1 MPTVFAAGS
10 LNIKHLHPLF
20 LERLR
25 NVVASNMDVVVGDA
39 DGADKAIQESLHE
52 LGAISVTVYCSGPRP
67 RNNVGGWP
75 IQVVSSEAEPG
86 TRAFFTAKDLEMAKV
101 ADYGLMVWDGKSTGT
116 LSNTIELLRRGKK
129 SVVFVNRDRT
139 FITVSDVDALRKLA
153 SLMSETARN
162 KAESKIRLSSKI
174 ADIAHEQFGLP
185 L

>member
-1 MPTVFAAGS
+1 MPTIFAAGS

-25 NVVASNMDVVVGDA
+25 NVVASNMEVVVGDA
-39 DGADKAIQESLHE
+39 DGADKAIQEFLQDV
-52 LGAISVTVYCSGPRP
+52 GAASVTVYCSGPQA

-75 IQVVSSEAEPG
+75 VRAVFSEAEPG

-116 LSNTIELLRRGKK
+116 LSNTIELLKRGKK
-129 SVVFVNRDRT
+129 SVVFVNRERM
-139 FITVSDVDALRKLA
+139 FITVFDVDTLRKLA
-153 SLMSETARN
+153 GLMSEGARN
-162 KAESKIRLSSKI
+162 KAESKIGLSSKI

>member
-1 MPTVFAAGS
+1 MPKIFAAGS
-10 LNIKHLHPLF
+10 LNIRHLHPLF

-25 NVVASNMDVVVGDA
+25 NVVASNMEVLIGDA
-39 DGADKAIQESLHE
+39 DGADKAIQEFLQE
-52 LGAISVTVYCSGPRP
+52 MGAALVTVYCSGPQA
-67 RNNVGGWP
+67 RNNIGGWP
-75 IQVVSSEAEPG
+75 IRVVSSEAEPG

-116 LSNTIELLRRGKK
+116 LSNAIELLKRGKK

-139 FITVSDVDALRKLA
+139 FVTVSDVDTLRELVG
-153 SLMSETARN
+153 LMSEGARN

>member
-1 MPTVFAAGS
+1 MPTIFAGGS

-25 NVVASNMDVVVGDA
+25 NVISSNMNVVVGDA
-39 DGADKAIQESLHE
+39 DGADKAIQEFLHE
-52 LGAISVTVYCSGPRP
+52 MGAVSVMIYCSGPNP
-67 RNNVGGWP
+67 RNNVGDWP
-75 IQVVSSEAEPG
+75 TRVVSSEAEPG

-116 LSNTIELLRRGKK
+116 LSNTIELLKRGKK
-129 SVVFVNRDRT
+129 SVVFVNRDRA
-139 FITVSDVDALRKLA
+139 FVTVSDVAALKGLA
-153 SLMSETARN
+153 GLMSEAARN

>member
-1 MPTVFAAGS
+1 MPVIFAAGS
-10 LNIKHLHPLF
+10 INIKHLHPHF

-25 NVVASNMDVVVGDA
+25 NVVASNMEVVVGDA
-39 DGADKAIQESLHE
+39 DGADKAIQEFLQE
-52 LGAISVTVYCSGPRP
+52 MGAALVTVYCSGLRP
-67 RNNVGGWP
+67 RNNVGDWP
-75 IQVVSSEAEPG
+75 IRVVSSEAEPG

-116 LSNTIELLRRGKK
+116 LSNTIELLKRGKK

-139 FITVSDVDALRKLA
+139 FVTVSDVEALRNLIG
-153 SLMSETARN
+153 LMSDAARN
-162 KAESKIRLSSKI
+162 KAESKIGLSAKI